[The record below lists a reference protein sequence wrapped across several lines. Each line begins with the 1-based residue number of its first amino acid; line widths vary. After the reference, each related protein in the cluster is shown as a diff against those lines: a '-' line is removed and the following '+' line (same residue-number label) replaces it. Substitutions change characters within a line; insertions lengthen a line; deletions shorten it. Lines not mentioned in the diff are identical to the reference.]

1 MADHHLLENP
11 ALPVEVRLRAAL
23 EVRED
28 PMRHTFDGSN
38 TGRMAPKFAPQSVE
52 TPRPLDGAWK
62 FWERLRA
69 WDQRFAIV
77 VDSTV
82 AIGLFIISSGWFS
95 FSRVSHPDL
104 WFVAGLTL
112 PLILRRRAPI
122 AVFMVIA
129 LVAFAQWTTTSP
141 LVADSALL
149 VALYT
154 VTAECDWLAVV
165 VAALTLEIGVILATE
180 HWTPVGNYSKSL
192 IFLTGMAA
200 ASLFAG
206 VVVRALRSQIDWL
219 AERADRLEFE
229 RDQQTFLAAAAER
242 ARIAREMHDVV
253 SHNIQ
258 VMVTLAD
265 AATVAQRSDP
275 QRATEAMHDVSA
287 TGRQAL
293 GDMRRLLGLLRDGEE
308 RADGAAGVGRNAET
322 AAGAGAVAGV
332 DGASGN
338 ASGIA
343 TTNADAFAPQ
353 PGLAELDGLAERV
366 RSTGL
371 TVSLMQSGTPFVLSG
386 AAELTVYRIVQEALT
401 NAMKH
406 ADGAHSVTISLAF
419 DSPAVRV
426 LVVDDGR
433 PPSDAGANGTP
444 AVAERRHGGGHGVL
458 GMAERA
464 AAFDGSL
471 VAGPHAEGGWQVA
484 VTLRGCKAPALL

>member
-1 MADHHLLENP
+1 MSATVDHTQ
-11 ALPVEVRLRAAL
+11 AGRAGL
-23 EVRED
+23 HWDTVD
-28 PMRHTFDGSN
+28 
-38 TGRMAPKFAPQSVE
+38 
-52 TPRPLDGAWK
+52 TPRPSDGAWRI
-62 FWERLRA
+62 WERLRA

-77 VDSTV
+77 VDATL
-82 AIGLFIISSGWFS
+82 ALGLFVICSGWFA

-112 PLILRRRAPI
+112 PLVLRRRAPI

-129 LVAFAQWTTTSP
+129 VVALVQWTTTTP

-154 VTAECDWLAVV
+154 VTAECDWVAIV

-200 ASLFAG
+200 ASLLAG
-206 VVVRALRSQIDWL
+206 VLVRALRSQMDWL
-219 AERADRLEFE
+219 AERAQRLEFE
-229 RDQQTFLAAAAER
+229 RDQQSFLAAASER

-265 AATVAQRSDP
+265 AAAVAQRTDP
-275 QRATEAMHDVSA
+275 QRAKETMNEVSG

-293 GDMRRLLGLLRDGEE
+293 RDMRRLLGVLRSDEDTLE
-308 RADGAAGVGRNAET
+308 PT
-322 AAGAGAVAGV
+322 GAGSRT
-332 DGASGN
+332 DGQVL
-338 ASGIA
+338 
-343 TTNADAFAPQ
+343 APQ
-353 PGLAELDGLAERV
+353 PGLGELDGLVERV

-371 TVSLMQSGTPFVLSG
+371 DVSLASLGEPFALSV
-386 AAELTVYRIVQEALT
+386 AAELTVFRIVQEALT
-401 NAMKH
+401 NALKH
-406 ADGAHSVTISLAF
+406 ANSARAVTISLTFA
-419 DSPAVRV
+419 DPEVTV
-426 LVVDDGR
+426 LVANDGLLSVV
-433 PPSDAGANGTP
+433 PQISHAQTSHPLPGS
-444 AVAERRHGGGHGVL
+444 GHGVL

-471 VAGPHAEGGWQVA
+471 VAGPRADGGWQVA